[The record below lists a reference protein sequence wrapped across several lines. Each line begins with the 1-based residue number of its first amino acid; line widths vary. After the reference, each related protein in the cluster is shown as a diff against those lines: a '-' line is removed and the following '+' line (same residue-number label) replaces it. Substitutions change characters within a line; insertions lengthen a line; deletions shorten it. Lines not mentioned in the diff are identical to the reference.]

1 MGTKGRKFRSYTF
14 ELKMEAMRLR
24 ELGYTNPQIAEKLN
38 IADRDRVKVWWRNY
52 RKDGEAAFIDK
63 RGRHKESK
71 DTDRYVKKL
80 EMENAILKKYL
91 EILNKE
97 GRKLGSR

>member
-1 MGTKGRKFRSYTF
+1 MGTKGKKSKTYTF

-63 RGRHKESK
+63 RGRPNEYK

-80 EMENAILKKYL
+80 EMENAIL
-91 EILNKE
+91 
-97 GRKLGSR
+97 